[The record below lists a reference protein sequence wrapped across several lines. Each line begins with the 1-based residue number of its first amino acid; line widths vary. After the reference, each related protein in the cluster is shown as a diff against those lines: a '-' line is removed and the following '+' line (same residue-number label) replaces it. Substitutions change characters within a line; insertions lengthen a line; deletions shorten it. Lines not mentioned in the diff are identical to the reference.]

1 MKIPHSFAVN
11 PVAAPR
17 VRKVNDRTLQADAI
31 MAQADQQMTATVGKV
46 VGTANEIY
54 QGHIQKQYDSDMIAG
69 GAMLDQLKAKRDGE
83 IANIPVGQGIDRA
96 GEVKKINDRY
106 NSEWT
111 GWSSKNIRNQG
122 HRTVAHDMQLA
133 TDAFANDG
141 ATYSAR
147 QGVVYDQAVNISN
160 INMSSGVYAAQLKA
174 NPEDAG
180 ALSNLKRDQDALFA
194 AGAQDEATTA
204 ANKAAIEIKALE
216 MQDANKVLR
225 AEVLAGEGNFAGAE
239 EAIDSLSGQYTE
251 DERTV
256 QKKKTL
262 ANGSFNSLKLI
273 GQNTNTEAGW
283 KEFNENITA
292 NKYLTE
298 NQKTVLKS
306 QSKSGTDKIMTSQQ
320 STQKSLIADAKKGIY
335 DPVAVSDAFSDDSK
349 DGLSMVGGPKLTK
362 QLTETVSLY
371 DSAKQVKEDG
381 KVWKAG
387 SKASSQGGITSVGN
401 FNRSVTNAQLE
412 GSMSQEMFTDFV
424 DEANKRVKDG
434 EWSPALGR
442 EAKRNAMNAFQSSLE
457 GDTAIMGIT
466 DTWRPRGYEKD
477 IPMPDS
483 VKTIYRSVN
492 DAFQDQKLM
501 VNEYIDAAPYYAEI
515 EQDLKQWS
523 SVNPNP
529 SPVDIQEKIEKLI
542 KPIKLKTIDRRTV
555 KNANR

>member
-1 MKIPHSFAVN
+1 
-11 PVAAPR
+11 
-17 VRKVNDRTLQADAI
+17 

-46 VGTANEIY
+46 AGTANEVY

-122 HRTVAHDMQLA
+122 HRRVASDMQLA

-147 QGVVYDQAVNISN
+147 QGVVYDQAVNVSN
-160 INMSSGVYAAQLKA
+160 INMSSGVYASQLKA

-204 ANKAAIEIKALE
+204 ANKASIEVKALE

-262 ANGSFNSLKLI
+262 ANGSFNSFKLI

-292 NKYLTE
+292 NKYLTA

-335 DPVAVSDAFSDDSK
+335 DPVVVSDAFSDDSK

-371 DSAKQVKEDG
+371 DSAKQVKEDV

-401 FNRSVTNAQLE
+401 FSRNVTNAQLE

-434 EWSPALGR
+434 DWSPALGR

-457 GDTAIMGIT
+457 GETAIMGIT
-466 DTWRPRGYEKD
+466 DTWRLKSYED
-477 IPMPDS
+477 DVPMPDS
-483 VKTIYRSVN
+483 VKTVYRSVN

-523 SVNPNP
+523 SINPNP
-529 SPVDIQEKIEKLI
+529 SPVDIQEKIEKLTQ
-542 KPIKLKTIDRRTV
+542 PIKDETNEAIIL

>member
-1 MKIPHSFAVN
+1 MKIPHNFAVN

-46 VGTANEIY
+46 AGTANEIY

-83 IANIPVGQGIDRA
+83 ISNIPVGQGIDRA

-111 GWSSKNIRNQG
+111 GWSGKNIRNQG
-122 HRTVAHDMQLA
+122 HRRVASDMQMA

-141 ATYSAR
+141 ATYSAK
-147 QGVVYDQAVNISN
+147 QGVVYDQAVNVSN
-160 INMSSGVYAAQLKA
+160 INMSSGVYASQLKA

-204 ANKAAIEIKALE
+204 ANKASIGVKALE

-225 AEVLAGEGNFAGAE
+225 AEVLSGDGKFE
-239 EAIDSLSGQYTE
+239 ESEEVLDGLSGQYTK
-251 DERTV
+251 DEITV
-256 QKKKTL
+256 LKKKTL
-262 ANGSFNSLKLI
+262 ANGSFNSMKLI

-292 NKYLTE
+292 NKYLTA

-335 DPVAVSDAFSDDSK
+335 DPVVVSDAFSDDSK
-349 DGLSMVGGPKLTK
+349 DGLSMVGGPKLN
-362 QLTETVSLY
+362 QLLTETVSLY

-381 KVWKAG
+381 KLWKAG
-387 SKASSQGGITSVGN
+387 SKATSQNGIASVGN
-401 FNRSVTNAQLE
+401 FNRNVTDAQLE
-412 GSMSQEMFTDFV
+412 GSMSQEMFRGFV

-434 EWSPALGR
+434 DWSPALGR

-457 GDTAIMGIT
+457 GENAIMGIT
-466 DTWRPRGYEKD
+466 DTWRLEGYED
-477 IPMPDS
+477 DVPMPES
-483 VKTIYRSVN
+483 VKNVYRSVN

-542 KPIKLKTIDRRTV
+542 KPIKLKTIDRRTL

>member
-1 MKIPHSFAVN
+1 MKIPHNFAVN

-83 IANIPVGQGIDRA
+83 IANIPVGKGIDRA

-111 GWSSKNIRNQG
+111 GWSGKNIRNQN
-122 HRTVAHDMQLA
+122 HRTVARDMQLA

-147 QGVVYDQAVNISN
+147 QGVVYDQAVNVSN

-204 ANKAAIEIKALE
+204 ANKASIEIKAFE

-225 AEVLAGEGNFAGAE
+225 AEVMAGEGNFAGAE
-239 EAIDSLSGQYTE
+239 EVIDSLSSLYTK

-273 GQNTNTEAGW
+273 GQNTDTEAGW
-283 KEFNENITA
+283 EEFNEQITA
-292 NKYLTE
+292 NKYLTA

-306 QSKSGTDKIMTSQQ
+306 QSKSGTDKILRAQQ
-320 STQKSLIADAKKGIY
+320 STQKSLIADAKKGMY
-335 DPVAVSDAFSDDSK
+335 DPVAVSDATNDDSK
-349 DGLSMVGGPKLTK
+349 GGLSMVGGPKLTK

-381 KVWKAG
+381 NLWKAA
-387 SKASSQGGITSVGN
+387 SKATSSGGVASVGN
-401 FNRSVTNAQLE
+401 FNREVTNAQLE
-412 GSMSQEMFTDFV
+412 GSMSQEMFTDFL

-434 EWSPALGR
+434 DWSPALGR

-457 GDTAIMGIT
+457 GETAIMGIT
-466 DTWRPRGYEKD
+466 DTWRPSGFEKD

-483 VKTIYRSVN
+483 VKSIYRSVN

-529 SPVDIQEKIEKLI
+529 SPIDIQEKIEKLTQ
-542 KPIKLKTIDRRTV
+542 PIKDETNEAIIL

>member
-1 MKIPHSFAVN
+1 MKIPHNFAVN

-46 VGTANEIY
+46 AGTANEVY

-69 GAMLDQLKAKRDGE
+69 GAMLDQLKAKRDGA
-83 IANIPVGQGIDRA
+83 IANIPVGKGIDRA
-96 GEVKKINDRY
+96 GEVKKLNDYY
-106 NSEWT
+106 NDQWT

-122 HRTVAHDMQLA
+122 HRRVASDMQLA

-141 ATYSAR
+141 ATYSAK
-147 QGVVYDQAVNISN
+147 QGVVYDQAVNVSN
-160 INMSSGVYAAQLKA
+160 INMSSGVYASQLKA

-204 ANKAAIEIKALE
+204 ANKASIGIKALE

-225 AEVLAGEGNFAGAE
+225 ADVLAADGKFEESEEVLDN
-239 EAIDSLSGQYTE
+239 LSNQYTE
-251 DERTV
+251 DEIEV
-256 QKKKTL
+256 LKKKTL
-262 ANGSFNSLKLI
+262 ANGSFNSMKLI
-273 GQNTNTEAGW
+273 GQNTNTNAGW

-292 NKYLTE
+292 NKYLTA

-306 QSKSGTDKIMTSQQ
+306 QSKSGTDKILKDQQ
-320 STQKSLIADAKKGIY
+320 STQASLIADAKKGIF
-335 DPVAVSDAFSDDSK
+335 DPVAVSDALSDDSK

-362 QLTETVSLY
+362 QLTDTVSLY

-381 KVWKAG
+381 KLWKAA
-387 SKASSQGGITSVGN
+387 SKTNGGISFVGN
-401 FNRSVTNAQLE
+401 FNTKVTEAQLE
-412 GSMSQEMFTDFV
+412 GNMSQEMFTDFL

-434 EWSPALGR
+434 QWSESIGR

-457 GDTAIMGIT
+457 GETAIMGINDGGWT
-466 DTWRPRGYEKD
+466 GAAFDE
-477 IPMPDS
+477 PMPDS
-483 VKTIYRSVN
+483 VKTVYRSVN

-523 SVNPNP
+523 SINPNP
-529 SPVDIQEKIEKLI
+529 SPVDIQGKIEKLI
-542 KPIKLKTIDRRTV
+542 KPIRLKTRDRKTV

>member
-1 MKIPHSFAVN
+1 MKIPHNFAVN

-46 VGTANEIY
+46 AGTANEIY

-83 IANIPVGQGIDRA
+83 ISNIPVGQGIDRA

-111 GWSSKNIRNQG
+111 GWSGKNIRNQS

-147 QGVVYDQAVNISN
+147 QGVVYDQAVNVSN

-194 AGAQDEATTA
+194 AGSQDEATTA
-204 ANKAAIEIKALE
+204 ANKASIEIKALE
-216 MQDANKVLR
+216 MQDANKVLS
-225 AEVLAGEGNFAGAE
+225 AKVLSGKGKFDEAAE
-239 EAIDSLSGQYTE
+239 EINGLSSLYTE
-251 DERTV
+251 DEKTV
-256 QKKKTL
+256 LKTETL
-262 ANGSFNSLKLI
+262 SKGAYSAYQLI
-273 GQNTNTEAGW
+273 GQNIDSASGW
-283 KEFNENITA
+283 KEQGKQI
-292 NKYLTE
+292 TE
-298 NQKTVLKS
+298 NKHIDEKHKTVLRS
-306 QSKSGTDKIMTSQQ
+306 QITAGENKILKAQE
-320 STQKSLIADAKKGIY
+320 STVRGLIADGKRGIY
-335 DPVAVSDAFSDDSK
+335 DPVAVSDSFSDDTK
-349 DGLSMVGGPKLTK
+349 DGLSMVGGPKLN
-362 QLTETVSLY
+362 QLLTDTVSLY

-381 KVWKAG
+381 KLWKAA
-387 SKASSQGGITSVGN
+387 SKTNGGISFVGN
-401 FNRSVTNAQLE
+401 FNTKVTEAQLE
-412 GSMSQEMFTDFV
+412 GNMSQEMFTDFL

-434 EWSPALGR
+434 QWSESIGR

-457 GDTAIMGIT
+457 GETAIMGINDGGWT
-466 DTWRPRGYEKD
+466 GFAFDE
-477 IPMPDS
+477 PMPDS
-483 VKTIYRSVN
+483 VKSIYRSVN

-523 SVNPNP
+523 SINPNP
-529 SPVDIQEKIEKLI
+529 SPVDIQEKIEKLTQ
-542 KPIKLKTIDRRTV
+542 PIKDETNEAIIL
-555 KNANR
+555 KNASR

>member
-1 MKIPHSFAVN
+1 MKIPHNFAVN

-46 VGTANEIY
+46 AGTANEVY

-69 GAMLDQLKAKRDGE
+69 GAMLDQLKAKRDSA
-83 IANIPVGQGIDRA
+83 IANIPVGKGIDRA
-96 GEVKKINDRY
+96 GEVKKLNDYY
-106 NSEWT
+106 NDQWT

-122 HRTVAHDMQLA
+122 HRRVASDMQLA

-141 ATYSAR
+141 ATYSAK
-147 QGVVYDQAVNISN
+147 QGVVYDQAVNVSN
-160 INMSSGVYAAQLKA
+160 INMSSGVYASQLKA

-204 ANKAAIEIKALE
+204 ANKASIEVKALE

-292 NKYLTE
+292 NKYLTA

-335 DPVAVSDAFSDDSK
+335 DPVVVSDAFSDDSK

-371 DSAKQVKEDG
+371 DSAKQVKEDV

-401 FNRSVTNAQLE
+401 FSRNVTNAQLE

-434 EWSPALGR
+434 DWSPALGR

-457 GDTAIMGIT
+457 GETAIMGIT
-466 DTWRPRGYEKD
+466 DTWRLEGYEKD

-483 VKTIYRSVN
+483 VKSIYRSVN
-492 DAFQDQKLM
+492 NAFQDQKLM

-529 SPVDIQEKIEKLI
+529 SPVDIQEKIEKLTQ
-542 KPIKLKTIDRRTV
+542 PIKDETNEAIIL

>member
-1 MKIPHSFAVN
+1 MKIPHNFAVN

-46 VGTANEIY
+46 AGTANEVY

-69 GAMLDQLKAKRDGE
+69 GAMLDQLKAKRDGA
-83 IANIPVGQGIDRA
+83 IANIPVGKGIDRA
-96 GEVKKINDRY
+96 GEVKKLNDYY
-106 NSEWT
+106 NDQWT

-122 HRTVAHDMQLA
+122 HRRVASDMQLA

-147 QGVVYDQAVNISN
+147 QGVVYDQAVNVSN
-160 INMSSGVYAAQLKA
+160 INMSSGVYASQLKA

-204 ANKAAIEIKALE
+204 ANKASIGIKALE

-225 AEVLAGEGNFAGAE
+225 ADVLAADGKFEESEEVLDN
-239 EAIDSLSGQYTE
+239 LSNQYTE
-251 DERTV
+251 DEIEV
-256 QKKKTL
+256 LKKKTL
-262 ANGSFNSLKLI
+262 ANGSFNSMKLI
-273 GQNTNTEAGW
+273 GQNTNTNAGW

-292 NKYLTE
+292 NKYLTA

-306 QSKSGTDKIMTSQQ
+306 QSKSGTDKILKDQE
-320 STQKSLIADAKKGIY
+320 STQASLIADAKKGIF
-335 DPVAVSDAFSDDSK
+335 DPVAVSDALSDDSK

-362 QLTETVSLY
+362 QLTDTVSLY

-381 KVWKAG
+381 KLWKAA
-387 SKASSQGGITSVGN
+387 SKTNGGISFVGN
-401 FNRSVTNAQLE
+401 FNTKVTEAQLE
-412 GSMSQEMFTDFV
+412 GNMSQEMFTDFL

-434 EWSPALGR
+434 QWSESIGR

-457 GDTAIMGIT
+457 GETAIMGINDGGWT
-466 DTWRPRGYEKD
+466 GAAFDE
-477 IPMPDS
+477 PMPDS

-523 SVNPNP
+523 SINPNP
-529 SPVDIQEKIEKLI
+529 SPVDIQGKIEKLI
-542 KPIKLKTIDRRTV
+542 KPIRLKTRDRKTV

>member
-1 MKIPHSFAVN
+1 MKIPHNFAVN

-46 VGTANEIY
+46 AGTANEIY

-111 GWSSKNIRNQG
+111 GWSGKNIRNQN
-122 HRTVAHDMQLA
+122 HRTVARDMQLA

-147 QGVVYDQAVNISN
+147 QSVVYDQAVNVSN

-204 ANKAAIEIKALE
+204 ANKASIEIKAFE

-225 AEVLAGEGNFAGAE
+225 AEVMAGEGNFAGAE
-239 EAIDSLSGQYTE
+239 EVIDSLSSLYTK

-273 GQNTNTEAGW
+273 GQNTDTEAGW
-283 KEFNENITA
+283 KEFNEQITA
-292 NKYLTE
+292 NKYLTA

-306 QSKSGTDKIMTSQQ
+306 QSKSGTDKILKAQQ
-320 STQKSLIADAKKGIY
+320 STQKSLIADAKKGMY
-335 DPVAVSDAFSDDSK
+335 DPVAVLDATNDDSK

-381 KVWKAG
+381 KVWKTG
-387 SKASSQGGITSVGN
+387 SKSLATGGVSTVRN
-401 FNRSVTNAQLE
+401 FDKKVTDTVLE
-412 GSMSQEMFTDFV
+412 GNMSQEMFTDFL

-434 EWSPALGR
+434 DWSPALGR

-457 GDTAIMGIT
+457 GETAIMGIT
-466 DTWRPRGYEKD
+466 DTWRPSGFEKD

-483 VKTIYRSVN
+483 VKSIYRSVN
-492 DAFQDQKLM
+492 DAFQEQKLM

-523 SVNPNP
+523 SINPNP
-529 SPVDIQEKIEKLI
+529 SPVDIQEKIEKLTQ
-542 KPIKLKTIDRRTV
+542 PIKDETNEAIIL

>member
-1 MKIPHSFAVN
+1 MKIPHNFAVN

-46 VGTANEIY
+46 AGTANEIY

-83 IANIPVGQGIDRA
+83 ISNIPVGQGIDRA

-111 GWSSKNIRNQG
+111 GWSGKNIRNQG
-122 HRTVAHDMQLA
+122 HRRVASDMQLA

-147 QGVVYDQAVNISN
+147 QGVVYDQAVNVSN

-204 ANKAAIEIKALE
+204 ANKAAIGIKALE

-225 AEVLAGEGNFAGAE
+225 AEVLSGDGKFKESE
-239 EAIDSLSGQYTE
+239 EVLDNLSGQYTE
-251 DERTV
+251 DEITV
-256 QKKKTL
+256 LKKKTL
-262 ANGSFNSLKLI
+262 ANGSFNSMKLI

-292 NKYLTE
+292 NKYLTA

-306 QSKSGTDKIMTSQQ
+306 QSKSGTDKILKDQQ
-320 STQKSLIADAKKGIY
+320 STQASLIADAKKGIF
-335 DPVAVSDAFSDDSK
+335 DPVAVSDALSDDSK

-362 QLTETVSLY
+362 QLTDTVSLY

-381 KVWKAG
+381 KLWKAA
-387 SKASSQGGITSVGN
+387 SKTNGGISFVGN
-401 FNRSVTNAQLE
+401 FNTKVTEAQLE
-412 GSMSQEMFTDFV
+412 GNMSQEMFTDFL

-434 EWSPALGR
+434 QWSESIGR

-457 GDTAIMGIT
+457 GETAIMGINDGGWT
-466 DTWRPRGYEKD
+466 GFAFDE
-477 IPMPDS
+477 PMPDS
-483 VKTIYRSVN
+483 VKSIYRSVN

-523 SVNPNP
+523 SINPNP
-529 SPVDIQEKIEKLI
+529 SPVDIQEKIEKLTQ
-542 KPIKLKTIDRRTV
+542 PIKDETNEAIIL

>member
-1 MKIPHSFAVN
+1 
-11 PVAAPR
+11 
-17 VRKVNDRTLQADAI
+17 

-46 VGTANEIY
+46 AGTANEVY

-69 GAMLDQLKAKRDGE
+69 GAMLDQLKAKRDGA
-83 IANIPVGQGIDRA
+83 IANIPVGKGIDRA
-96 GEVKKINDRY
+96 GEVKKLNDYY
-106 NSEWT
+106 NDQWT

-122 HRTVAHDMQLA
+122 HRRVASDMQLA

-147 QGVVYDQAVNISN
+147 QGVVYDQAVNVSN
-160 INMSSGVYAAQLKA
+160 INMSSGVYASQLKA

-204 ANKAAIEIKALE
+204 ANKASIGIKALE

-225 AEVLAGEGNFAGAE
+225 ADVLAADGKFEESEEVLDN
-239 EAIDSLSGQYTE
+239 LSNQYTE
-251 DERTV
+251 DEIEV
-256 QKKKTL
+256 LKKKTL
-262 ANGSFNSLKLI
+262 ANGSFNSMKLI
-273 GQNTNTEAGW
+273 GQNTNTNAGW

-292 NKYLTE
+292 NKYLTA

-306 QSKSGTDKIMTSQQ
+306 QSKSGTDKILKDQE
-320 STQKSLIADAKKGIY
+320 STQASLIADAKKGIF
-335 DPVAVSDAFSDDSK
+335 DPVAVSDALSDDSK

-362 QLTETVSLY
+362 QLTDTVSLY

-381 KVWKAG
+381 KLWKAA
-387 SKASSQGGITSVGN
+387 SKTNGGISFVGN
-401 FNRSVTNAQLE
+401 FNTKVTEAQLE
-412 GSMSQEMFTDFV
+412 GNMSQEMFTDFL

-434 EWSPALGR
+434 QWSESIGR

-457 GDTAIMGIT
+457 GETAIMGINDGGWT
-466 DTWRPRGYEKD
+466 GAAFDE
-477 IPMPDS
+477 PMPDS

-523 SVNPNP
+523 SINPNP
-529 SPVDIQEKIEKLI
+529 SPVDIQGKIEKLI
-542 KPIKLKTIDRRTV
+542 KPIRLKTRDRKTV

>member
-1 MKIPHSFAVN
+1 MKIPHNFAVN

-46 VGTANEIY
+46 AGTANEVY

-69 GAMLDQLKAKRDGE
+69 GAMLDQLKAKRDGA
-83 IANIPVGQGIDRA
+83 IANIPVGKGIDRA
-96 GEVKKINDRY
+96 GEVKKLNDYY

-122 HRTVAHDMQLA
+122 HRRVASDMQLA

-147 QGVVYDQAVNISN
+147 QGVVYDQAVNVSN
-160 INMSSGVYAAQLKA
+160 INMSSGVYASQLKA

-204 ANKAAIEIKALE
+204 ANKASIGIKALE

-225 AEVLAGEGNFAGAE
+225 ADVLAADGKFEESEEVLDN
-239 EAIDSLSGQYTE
+239 LSNQYTE
-251 DERTV
+251 DEIEV
-256 QKKKTL
+256 LKKKTL
-262 ANGSFNSLKLI
+262 ANGSFNSMKLI
-273 GQNTNTEAGW
+273 GQNTNTNAGW

-292 NKYLTE
+292 NKYLTA

-306 QSKSGTDKIMTSQQ
+306 QSKSGTDKILKDQE
-320 STQKSLIADAKKGIY
+320 STQASLIADAKKGIF
-335 DPVAVSDAFSDDSK
+335 DPVAVSDALSDDSK

-362 QLTETVSLY
+362 QLTDTVSLY

-381 KVWKAG
+381 KLWKAA
-387 SKASSQGGITSVGN
+387 SKTNGGISFVGN
-401 FNRSVTNAQLE
+401 FNTKVTEAQLE
-412 GSMSQEMFTDFV
+412 GNMSQEMFTDFL
-424 DEANKRVKDG
+424 DEANKRVKAG
-434 EWSPALGR
+434 QWSESIGR

-457 GDTAIMGIT
+457 GETAIMGINDGGWT
-466 DTWRPRGYEKD
+466 GAAFDE
-477 IPMPDS
+477 PMPDS

-523 SVNPNP
+523 SINPNP

-542 KPIKLKTIDRRTV
+542 RPIRLKTRDRKTV

>member
-1 MKIPHSFAVN
+1 MKIPTNFAVN

-46 VGTANEIY
+46 AGTANEIY

-69 GAMLDQLKAKRDGE
+69 GAMLDQLKAKRDSE
-83 IANIPVGQGIDRA
+83 ISNIPVGQGIDRA

-111 GWSSKNIRNQG
+111 GWSGKNVRNQG
-122 HRTVAHDMQLA
+122 HRRVASDMQLA

-147 QGVVYDQAVNISN
+147 QGVVYDQAVNVSN
-160 INMSSGVYAAQLKA
+160 INMSSGVYASQLKA

-204 ANKAAIEIKALE
+204 ANKASIEVKALE
-216 MQDANKVLR
+216 MQDANKVLS
-225 AEVLAGEGNFAGAE
+225 AKVLSGDGKFDEAA
-239 EAIDSLSGQYTE
+239 EAIDSLSSQYTE
-251 DERTV
+251 DEKTV
-256 QKKKTL
+256 LKTETL
-262 ANGSFNSLKLI
+262 SKGAYSAYQLI
-273 GQNTNTEAGW
+273 GQNIDSASGW
-283 KEFNENITA
+283 KEQGKQI
-292 NKYLTE
+292 TE
-298 NQKTVLKS
+298 NKHIDEKHKTVLRS
-306 QSKSGTDKIMTSQQ
+306 QVTAGENKILKAQE
-320 STQKSLIADAKKGIY
+320 STVRGLIADGKKGIY
-335 DPVAVSDAFSDDSK
+335 DPVAVTDAVSDDTK
-349 DGLSMVGGPKLTK
+349 DGLSMVGGPKLDK
-362 QLTETVSLY
+362 LLTETVSLY

-381 KVWKAG
+381 KLWKAG
-387 SKASSQGGITSVGN
+387 SKSNGGISFVGN
-401 FNRSVTNAQLE
+401 FNRKVTEAQLE
-412 GSMSQEMFTDFV
+412 GNMSQEMFTDFV

-434 EWSPALGR
+434 DWSPALGR

-457 GDTAIMGIT
+457 GETAIMGIN
-466 DTWRPRGYEKD
+466 DGGWFGAAFDE
-477 IPMPDS
+477 PMPDS
-483 VKTIYRSVN
+483 VKTVYRSVN

-523 SVNPNP
+523 SINPNP
-529 SPVDIQEKIEKLI
+529 SPVDIQEKIEKLTQ
-542 KPIKLKTIDRRTV
+542 PIKDETNEAIIL

>member
-46 VGTANEIY
+46 AGTANEIY

-111 GWSSKNIRNQG
+111 GWSGKNIRNQS
-122 HRTVAHDMQLA
+122 HRTVANDMQMA

-147 QGVVYDQAVNISN
+147 QGVVYDQAVNVSN
-160 INMSSGVYAAQLKA
+160 INMSSGVYASQLKA

-204 ANKAAIEIKALE
+204 ANKASIEVKALE

-292 NKYLTE
+292 NKYLTA

-335 DPVAVSDAFSDDSK
+335 DPVVVSDAFSDDSK

-371 DSAKQVKEDG
+371 DSAKQVKEDV

-401 FNRSVTNAQLE
+401 FSRNVTNAQLE

-434 EWSPALGR
+434 DWSPALGR

-457 GDTAIMGIT
+457 GETAIMGIT
-466 DTWRPRGYEKD
+466 DTWRLEGYEKD

-483 VKTIYRSVN
+483 VKSIYRSVN
-492 DAFQDQKLM
+492 NAFQDQKLM

-529 SPVDIQEKIEKLI
+529 SPVDIQEKIEKLTQ
-542 KPIKLKTIDRRTV
+542 PIKDETNEAIIL

>member
-46 VGTANEIY
+46 AGTANEVY

-69 GAMLDQLKAKRDGE
+69 GAMLDQLKANRDGE
-83 IANIPVGQGIDRA
+83 ISNIPVGQGIDRA

-122 HRTVAHDMQLA
+122 HRRVASDMQLA

-147 QGVVYDQAVNISN
+147 QGVVYDQAVNVSN
-160 INMSSGVYAAQLKA
+160 INMSSGVYASQLKA

-204 ANKAAIEIKALE
+204 ANKASIEVKALE

-292 NKYLTE
+292 NKYLTA

-306 QSKSGTDKIMTSQQ
+306 QSKSGTDSILKSQQ

-335 DPVAVSDAFSDDSK
+335 DPVAVTDAVSDDSK
-349 DGLSMVGGPKLTK
+349 DGLSMVGGSKLNT

-381 KVWKAG
+381 NLWKTG
-387 SKASSQGGITSVGN
+387 SKSLATGGVSTVRN
-401 FNRSVTNAQLE
+401 FDKKVTDTVLE
-412 GSMSQEMFTDFV
+412 GNMSQEMFTDFV
-424 DEANKRVKDG
+424 DEANERVKNGD
-434 EWSPALGR
+434 WSPALGR

-457 GDTAIMGIT
+457 GETAIMGIN
-466 DTWRPRGYEKD
+466 DGGWFGAAYDE
-477 IPMPDS
+477 PMPDS
-483 VKTIYRSVN
+483 VKTVYRSVN

-501 VNEYIDAAPYYAEI
+501 VNEYIEAAPYYAEI

-542 KPIKLKTIDRRTV
+542 KPIKLKTIDRRTL

>member
-1 MKIPHSFAVN
+1 MKIPHNFAVN

-46 VGTANEIY
+46 AGTANEIY

-83 IANIPVGQGIDRA
+83 ISNIPVGQGIDRA

-111 GWSSKNIRNQG
+111 GWSGKNIRNQS
-122 HRTVAHDMQLA
+122 HRTVANDMQMA

-147 QGVVYDQAVNISN
+147 QGVVYDQAVNVSN
-160 INMSSGVYAAQLKA
+160 INMSSGVYASQLKA

-204 ANKAAIEIKALE
+204 ANKASIEVKALE

-292 NKYLTE
+292 NKYLTA

-306 QSKSGTDKIMTSQQ
+306 QSKSGTDKILSSQQ
-320 STQKSLIADAKKGIY
+320 TTQRSLIADAKKGIY
-335 DPVAVSDAFSDDSK
+335 DPVAVSDAGGDDSK
-349 DGLSMVGGPKLTK
+349 DGLSMVGGSKLNK

-371 DSAKQVKEDG
+371 ESAKQVKEDG
-381 KVWKAG
+381 KLWKTG
-387 SKASSQGGITSVGN
+387 SKSLATGGVSTVRN
-401 FNRSVTNAQLE
+401 FDKKVTDTVLE
-412 GSMSQEMFTDFV
+412 GNMSQEMFTGFV
-424 DEANKRVKDG
+424 DEANERVKDG
-434 EWSPALGR
+434 DWSPALGR

-457 GDTAIMGIT
+457 GETAIMGIN
-466 DTWRPRGYEKD
+466 DGGWFGAAYDE
-477 IPMPDS
+477 PMPAS
-483 VKTIYRSVN
+483 VQTVYRSVN
-492 DAFQDQKLM
+492 DAFQEQKLM
-501 VNEYIDAAPYYAEI
+501 VNEYIGAAPYYSEI

-529 SPVDIQEKIEKLI
+529 SPVDIQEKIEKLTQ
-542 KPIKLKTIDRRTV
+542 PIKDETNEAIILE
-555 KNANR
+555 NANR

>member
-1 MKIPHSFAVN
+1 MKIPTNFAVN

-46 VGTANEIY
+46 AGTANEIY

-83 IANIPVGQGIDRA
+83 ISNIPVGQGIDRA

-111 GWSSKNIRNQG
+111 GWSGKNIRNQG
-122 HRTVAHDMQLA
+122 HRRVASDMQLA

-147 QGVVYDQAVNISN
+147 QGVVYDQAVNVSN
-160 INMSSGVYAAQLKA
+160 INMSSGVYASQLKA

-204 ANKAAIEIKALE
+204 ANKASIGIKALE

-225 AEVLAGEGNFAGAE
+225 ADVLAADGKFEESEEVLDN
-239 EAIDSLSGQYTE
+239 LSNQYTE
-251 DERTV
+251 DEIEV
-256 QKKKTL
+256 LKKKTL
-262 ANGSFNSLKLI
+262 ANGSFNSMKLI

-292 NKYLTE
+292 NKYLTA

-320 STQKSLIADAKKGIY
+320 STQAGLIADAKKGIY
-335 DPVAVSDAFSDDSK
+335 DPVVVSDAFSDDSK

-362 QLTETVSLY
+362 QLADTVSLY

-381 KVWKAG
+381 KLWKAA
-387 SKASSQGGITSVGN
+387 SKTNGGISFVGN
-401 FNRSVTNAQLE
+401 FNKKVTEAQLE
-412 GSMSQEMFTDFV
+412 GNMSQEMFTDFL
-424 DEANKRVKDG
+424 DEANKRVKAG
-434 EWSPALGR
+434 QWSESIGR

-457 GDTAIMGIT
+457 GETAIMGINDGGWT
-466 DTWRPRGYEKD
+466 GAAFDE
-477 IPMPDS
+477 PMPDS

-501 VNEYIDAAPYYAEI
+501 VNEYIEAAPYYAEI

-542 KPIKLKTIDRRTV
+542 KPIKLKTIDRRTL

>member
-1 MKIPHSFAVN
+1 MKIPTNFAVN

-46 VGTANEIY
+46 AGTANEIY

-69 GAMLDQLKAKRDGE
+69 GAMLDQLKAKRDSE
-83 IANIPVGQGIDRA
+83 ISNIPVGQGIDRA

-122 HRTVAHDMQLA
+122 HRRVASDMQLA

-141 ATYSAR
+141 ATYSAK
-147 QGVVYDQAVNISN
+147 QGVVYDQAVNVSN
-160 INMSSGVYAAQLKA
+160 INMSSGVYASQLKA

-204 ANKAAIEIKALE
+204 ANKASIEVKALE
-216 MQDANKVLR
+216 MQDANKVLS
-225 AEVLAGEGNFAGAE
+225 AKVLSGDGKFDEAA
-239 EAIDSLSGQYTE
+239 EAIDSLSSQYTE
-251 DERTV
+251 DE
-256 QKKKTL
+256 KTD
-262 ANGSFNSLKLI
+262 LKTETLSKGAYSAYQLI
-273 GQNTNTEAGW
+273 GQNIDSASGW
-283 KEFNENITA
+283 KEQGKQI
-292 NKYLTE
+292 TE
-298 NQKTVLKS
+298 NKHIDEKHKTVLRS
-306 QSKSGTDKIMTSQQ
+306 QVTAGENKILKAQE
-320 STQKSLIADAKKGIY
+320 STVRGLIADGKKGIY
-335 DPVAVSDAFSDDSK
+335 DPVAVSDSFSDDTK
-349 DGLSMVGGPKLTK
+349 DGLSMVGGPKLDK
-362 QLTETVSLY
+362 LLTETVSLY

-381 KVWKAG
+381 KLWKAG
-387 SKASSQGGITSVGN
+387 SKSNGGISFVGN
-401 FNRSVTNAQLE
+401 FNRKVTEAQLE
-412 GSMSQEMFTDFV
+412 GNMSQEMFTDFV

-434 EWSPALGR
+434 DWSPALGR

-457 GDTAIMGIT
+457 GETAIMGIN
-466 DTWRPRGYEKD
+466 DGGWFGAAFDE
-477 IPMPDS
+477 PMPDS
-483 VKTIYRSVN
+483 VKTVYRSVN

-523 SVNPNP
+523 SINPNP
-529 SPVDIQEKIEKLI
+529 SPVDIQEKIEKLTQ
-542 KPIKLKTIDRRTV
+542 PIKDETNEAIIL

>member
-1 MKIPHSFAVN
+1 MKIPHNFAVN

-31 MAQADQQMTATVGKV
+31 MAQADQQLTATVGKA

-83 IANIPVGQGIDRA
+83 ISNIPVGKGIDRA

-122 HRTVAHDMQLA
+122 HRRVASDMQLA

-147 QGVVYDQAVNISN
+147 QGVVYDQAVNVSN

-204 ANKAAIEIKALE
+204 ANKASISVKALE

-292 NKYLTE
+292 NKYLTA

-306 QSKSGTDKIMTSQQ
+306 QSKSGTDGILKSQQ
-320 STQKSLIADAKKGIY
+320 TTQKSLIADAKKGIY

-349 DGLSMVGGPKLTK
+349 DGLSMVGGSKLTK
-362 QLTETVSLY
+362 QLTETVALY

-381 KVWKAG
+381 KLYKAA
-387 SKASSQGGITSVGN
+387 SKATSQGGVASVGN
-401 FNRSVTNAQLE
+401 FNRKVTDAQLE

-424 DEANKRVKDG
+424 DKANERVKDG
-434 EWSPALGR
+434 DWSPALGR

-457 GDTAIMGIT
+457 GETAIMGIH
-466 DTWRPRGYEKD
+466 DTWMPFDEKEV
-477 IPMPDS
+477 PMPES
-483 VKTIYRSVN
+483 VKNIYRSVN

-523 SVNPNP
+523 SINPNP